1 MKNRYRLF
9 RRGSVYY
16 AHDGDTGKQQSL
28 ETASKPEAQRLLNA
42 RNEAAT
48 SPLLNLSLAKAY
60 LAAHDPKL
68 VTRIWSDVMADLAT
82 HGRESSRARCKQE
95 MASKPFNLIRNK
107 KLVETTADDLESV
120 MAAGGAATNNYLRR
134 VHNLALGMGWL
145 AWPILPPKRWPRI
158 EPKPKRGI
166 TEAEHQRIVAAE
178 TNRER
183 RLYYELL
190 WELGGAQSDM
200 AALTADNV
208 DWRERTVAYH
218 RQKLKK
224 QNAPACL
231 SIGARLEAILRQLP
245 AQGPLFP
252 QISKATS
259 ASDRAAEFRRRCR
272 LLGISGVSLHSY
284 RYAWAER
291 AKQAGYPERWAQAAL
306 GHASRAVH
314 EAYAKSARIACPP
327 LEDYE
332 SKIIPLA
339 RQPKEPRNSPDA
351 SSAPGNAVE
360 CPSKTAG

>member
-1 MKNRYRLF
+1 MKNRFRLF

-28 ETASKPEAQRLLNA
+28 ETAIKAEAQRLVNA

-68 VTRIWSDVMADLAT
+68 VTRTWTDVMTDLAT
-82 HGRESSRARCKQE
+82 HGRESSRARCEQE
-95 MASKPFNLIRNK
+95 MARKPFNIIRHK
-107 KLVETTADDLESV
+107 KLVETTTDDLEAV

-134 VHNLALGMGWL
+134 LHNLAVGMGWL
-145 AWPILPPKRWPRI
+145 AWPILPPKRWPKV

-166 TEAEHQRIVAAE
+166 TEAEHQRIIAAE

-190 WELGGAQSDM
+190 WEVGGAQSDM
-200 AALTADNV
+200 AALTAENV
-208 DWRERTVAYH
+208 DWRERVVIYH

-224 QNAPACL
+224 LSAPACL
-231 SIGARLEAILRQLP
+231 SIGPRLEALLRQLP
-245 AQGPLFP
+245 SKGALFP
-252 QISKATS
+252 HINAATG

-272 LLGISGVSLHSY
+272 LLDINGVSLHSY

-306 GHASRAVH
+306 GHGSKAVH
-314 EAYAKSARIACPP
+314 EAYAKNAKVTCPS

-332 SKIIPLA
+332 RKIIPLA
-339 RQPKEPRNSPDA
+339 AGNSEVC
-351 SSAPGNAVE
+351 SGKAV
-360 CPSKTAG
+360 G